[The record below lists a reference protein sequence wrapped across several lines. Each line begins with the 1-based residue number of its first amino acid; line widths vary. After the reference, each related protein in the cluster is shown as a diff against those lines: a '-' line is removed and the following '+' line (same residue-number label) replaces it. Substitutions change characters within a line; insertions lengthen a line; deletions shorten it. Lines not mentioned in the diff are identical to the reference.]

1 MLDKYILFLITLL
14 SLNVS
19 AQFGNLKKTSNNE
32 LVWEKIYGEHLEIE
46 SQKIN
51 FTGGRFKDPL
61 YIRDLVSAE
70 LVVKH
75 KDNKT
80 RLYVK
85 NILSDSDM
93 FGIMDISAVVI
104 NQRKGT
110 WKNFFFKRKDAELL
124 NSRIEKSIQSLIEES
139 SW

>member
-32 LVWEKIYGEHLEIE
+32 LVWEKIYDEHLEIE
-46 SQKIN
+46 SQKMN
-51 FTGGRFKDPL
+51 FTGGSFKDPI
-61 YIRDLVSAE
+61 YIRYLVSAE

-85 NILSDSDM
+85 NMLSDSGL
-93 FGIMDISAVVI
+93 GISDISAVVI

-110 WKNFFFKRKDAELL
+110 WKNFFLKRKDAELL
-124 NSRIEKSIQSLIEES
+124 NSKIEKSIQSLIDES

>member
-1 MLDKYILFLITLL
+1 MFKKYILFLITLL

-19 AQFGNLKKTSNNE
+19 AQLGNLKKTANNE
-32 LVWEKIYGEHLEIE
+32 LVWEKIYDEHLDID
-46 SQKIN
+46 SKTIK
-51 FTGGRFKDPL
+51 FTGGNNKMPL
-61 YIRDLVSAE
+61 YIRDLFSAE

-85 NILSDSDM
+85 NILSST
-93 FGIMDISAVVI
+93 FGVSDISSTVI
-104 NQRKGT
+104 NQKKGT
-110 WKNFFFKRKDAELL
+110 WKKFFLKRKDAELL
-124 NSRIEKSIQSLIEES
+124 NFYIEKSINSLIEES

>member
-19 AQFGNLKKTSNNE
+19 AQFGNLKKSSNNE
-32 LVWEKIYGEHLEIE
+32 LVWEKIYDEHLEIE

-51 FTGGRFKDPL
+51 FTGGRFKDPI

-85 NILSDSDM
+85 NILSDSGL
-93 FGIMDISAVVI
+93 GIMDISAVVI

-110 WKNFFFKRKDAELL
+110 WKKFFLKRKDAELL